1 MLFKIIL
8 EGAREETLL
17 KTAAMGGE
25 ALVRAVR

>member
-17 KTAAMGGE
+17 KTAAMGGGSAGE
-25 ALVRAVR
+25 L